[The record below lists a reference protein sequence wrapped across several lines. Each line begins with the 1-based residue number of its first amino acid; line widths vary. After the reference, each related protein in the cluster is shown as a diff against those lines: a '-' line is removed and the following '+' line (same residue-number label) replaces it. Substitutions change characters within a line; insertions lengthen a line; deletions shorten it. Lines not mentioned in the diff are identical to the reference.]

1 MLDNVLKIYFSYY
14 ENHNLHSYELNDT
27 LHYVSYYNK
36 IMNHFQNVFGDRI
49 HEIVYEELVDQ
60 PEVIMDETIKFCD
73 LQKVSS
79 ADVQMRNEEIGMW
92 KHYQSLL
99 KDKLGGSTFKRL
111 TVND

>member
-1 MLDNVLKIYFSYY
+1 
-14 ENHNLHSYELNDT
+14 
-27 LHYVSYYNK
+27 
-36 IMNHFQNVFGDRI
+36 MNHCQNVFGDRI

-79 ADVQMRNEEIGMW
+79 ADVQMRNEETGMW